1 MATDATPSVRRVWWW
16 VFGGFLFQ
24 SIPAAV
30 RDEALPVALKNL
42 GQQDAEITRWVA
54 WLGLLV
60 GIKILWAP
68 LVGQIARPPRLVL
81 GCQAAIILL
90 LLGVQIGL
98 GRPEGPW
105 AFIALALISIASACH
120 DFALDGYYVASL
132 ADQPRAAYSGLLTF
146 ASKLGQ
152 VLAGPGLIWWAG
164 HWHHAAGTPWAGAWQ
179 QALGDAVV
187 LAAICFLINVYAF
200 RHEPALPAGPKA
212 GLRQTLADFF
222 RDRRFLA
229 VLGLICFYRA
239 SEIHLTRILP
249 LFSMAT
255 PDAGGLGFDNQ
266 SFAVLR
272 LVTAIGGLALGGL
285 VGSQVVAR
293 LGVGRA
299 LLPLGVAMHL
309 PLLGILWLA
318 HHPDT
323 SRLQVG
329 LLYFGEYVA
338 YGAGVC
344 ALLLAMMKFAAGPQA
359 AVRYAALSTLALVA
373 NYLPGFWAGALA
385 ARLGY
390 ADYFAF
396 ALLLAIPGLAVTLW
410 ARRHFED
417 PA

>member
-1 MATDATPSVRRVWWW
+1 MASDATQPVRRVWWW

-42 GQQDAEITRWVA
+42 GREDAEITRWVA
-54 WLGLLV
+54 GLGLLV

-68 LVGQIARPPRLVL
+68 LVGQISRPPRLVL
-81 GCQAAIILL
+81 GCQAAIVLL
-90 LLGVQIGL
+90 LLGLQVGL
-98 GRPEGPW
+98 GLPEGPW
-105 AFIALALISIASACH
+105 AFVALALISIASACH

-132 ADQPRAAYSGLLTF
+132 AEKPRAAYSGLLTF
-146 ASKLGQ
+146 ASKTGQ
-152 VLAGPGLIWWAG
+152 VLAGPGLIWLAG
-164 HWHHAAGTPWAGAWQ
+164 HWHHAAGTTWAAAWQ
-179 QALGDAVV
+179 QSLGVAAA
-187 LAAICFLINVYAF
+187 LAATCLLLNAYAF
-200 RHEPALPAGPKA
+200 RHEPTLPAGPKV
-212 GLRQTLADFF
+212 GLGETLMEFF

-239 SEIHLTRILP
+239 SEVHLTRVLP
-249 LFSMAT
+249 LFSMAA
-255 PDAGGLGFDNQ
+255 PSVGGLGFDNE

-285 VGSQVVAR
+285 AGSRVVAR

-318 HHPDT
+318 HHPDA

-344 ALLLAMMKFAAGPQA
+344 ALLLAMMKFAAVPQA

-373 NYLPGFWAGALA
+373 NYLPGFWAGELA
-385 ARLGY
+385 TRLGY

-396 ALLLAIPGLAVTLW
+396 ALLLALPGLAVTLW

>member
-1 MATDATPSVRRVWWW
+1 
-16 VFGGFLFQ
+16 
-24 SIPAAV
+24 
-30 RDEALPVALKNL
+30 
-42 GQQDAEITRWVA
+42 
-54 WLGLLV
+54 
-60 GIKILWAP
+60 
-68 LVGQIARPPRLVL
+68 
-81 GCQAAIILL
+81 
-90 LLGVQIGL
+90 LGV
-98 GRPEGPW
+98 
-105 AFIALALISIASACH
+105 
-120 DFALDGYYVASL
+120 
-132 ADQPRAAYSGLLTF
+132 
-146 ASKLGQ
+146 
-152 VLAGPGLIWWAG
+152 
-164 HWHHAAGTPWAGAWQ
+164 
-179 QALGDAVV
+179 AVT
-187 LAAICFLINVYAF
+187 LAAACFILNAYAF
-200 RHEPALPAGPKA
+200 RHEPTLSGGPKV
-212 GLRQTLADFF
+212 GLGRTLVEFF

-239 SEIHLTRILP
+239 SEVHLTRVLP
-249 LFSMAT
+249 LFSMAA
-255 PDAGGLGFDNQ
+255 PSAGGLGFDNE

-285 VGSQVVAR
+285 IGSRVVAR

-318 HHPDT
+318 HHPAA

-396 ALLLAIPGLAVTLW
+396 ALLLALPGLAVTLW